1 VAGSPE
7 APAVRRAGD
16 SDTVGNDICTN
27 SDSSYHT
34 YMIPV
39 TDVLRV
45 HPRDNVLVALRD
57 LQPGET
63 L

>member
-1 VAGSPE
+1 
-7 APAVRRAGD
+7 
-16 SDTVGNDICTN
+16 
-27 SDSSYHT
+27 
-34 YMIPV
+34 MIPV

-63 L
+63 VRLPGDELVVKSVVPSATASVKSPYGRPE